1 MKALLCLF
9 LSFFLA
15 ISSRAV
21 RAQSITRTSEL
32 GFSFTVPAGWD
43 VMETSAVA
51 KEQARQN
58 AKTEEDKKGLA
69 CVDIGFTARRGDPPS
84 VMTEV
89 ALPFDCYG
97 QQMTEADLPGFAS
110 SASAGLAQNFDL
122 GEPVYGVYRTGTHGF
137 WIERVKGTVKGQG
150 AIGFTIEIACS
161 VTKKAGVCFMAMAS
175 NDSSLAAFEQMPV
188 SLDADPPVALVP
200 ANAFEKKP
208 S

>member
-15 ISSRAV
+15 ISPLAV
-21 RAQSITRTSEL
+21 RAQSVTRTSEL

-97 QQMTEADLPGFAS
+97 QQMTEADLPSFAS
-110 SASAGLAQNFDL
+110 SASAGLEQNFDL
-122 GEPVYGVYRTGTHGF
+122 GEPVYGVYRSGTHGF

-161 VTKKAGVCFMAMAS
+161 VTKKAAVCFMAMAS

-188 SLDADPPVALVP
+188 SLDGDPPVALVP